1 MLSTTYLRNLR
12 SIDNQHKI
20 HVQAVRDKH
29 DEQML
34 AIGEKG
40 KPCPTLKALQNVEE
54 RRQEELLN
62 HNKKVKELEKTN
74 ADQETKHTRLVTQQ
88 GKVISCQDNQ
98 LQYQKFQLGEQ
109 KKEWKQEIEDM
120 KEDGVEQ
127 LREQE
132 KEVKELKMELKQVK
146 EMMEAKVHKLDE
158 DKKKLEEENKALLSQ
173 VKRMTLSNNV
183 DWKDD

>member
-54 RRQEELLN
+54 RRQEEQFT

-74 ADQETKHTRLVTQQ
+74 ADQETKHNRMVTQQ
-88 GKVISCQDNQ
+88 DKVISCQDNQ
-98 LQYQKFQLGEQ
+98 LRYQKLQLGEQ

-120 KEDGVEQ
+120 KEDVVE
-127 LREQE
+127 LLIEQKKE
-132 KEVKELKMELKQVK
+132 VKEVKELKMELKQVK
-146 EMMEAKVHKLDE
+146 EMMHRLEE
-158 DKKKLEEENKALLSQ
+158 DNKKLEEENKVLLSQ
-173 VKRMTLSNNV
+173 VEGMTVS
-183 DWKDD
+183 DTAGDRKD

>member
-54 RRQEELLN
+54 RRQEEQFT

-109 KKEWKQEIEDM
+109 RKELKQEIEDM

-132 KEVKELKMELKQVK
+132 KEVKELKMEVKQMK
-146 EMMEAKVHKLDE
+146 EMMHRLEKDN
-158 DKKKLEEENKALLSQ
+158 KKLEEENKALLSQ
-173 VKRMTLSNNV
+173 VEGMAVSDTAGDR
-183 DWKDD
+183 KD

>member
-12 SIDNQHKI
+12 SIDSQHKI
-20 HVQAVRDKH
+20 HVQAIRDKH

-34 AIGEKG
+34 AIGES
-40 KPCPTLKALQNVEE
+40 PTLKALQNVEE

-74 ADQETKHTRLVTQQ
+74 ADQETQHTRMVTQQ
-88 GKVISCQDNQ
+88 GKVIRCQDNQ

-109 KKEWKQEIEDM
+109 KQEIEDM
-120 KEDGVEQ
+120 KEDVVE
-127 LREQE
+127 LLIEQK

-146 EMMEAKVHKLDE
+146 EMMHRLEE
-158 DKKKLEEENKALLSQ
+158 DNKKLEEENKALLSK
-173 VKRMTLSNNV
+173 VEGMTVS
-183 DWKDD
+183 DTAGDRKD

>member
-109 KKEWKQEIEDM
+109 RKELKQEIEDM

-132 KEVKELKMELKQVK
+132 KEVKELKMEVKQMK
-146 EMMEAKVHKLDE
+146 EMIHRLEKDN
-158 DKKKLEEENKALLSQ
+158 KKLEEENKALLSQ
-173 VKRMTLSNNV
+173 VEGMAVSDTAGDR
-183 DWKDD
+183 KD

>member
-132 KEVKELKMELKQVK
+132 KEVKELKMEVKQMK
-146 EMMEAKVHKLDE
+146 EMMHRLEKDN
-158 DKKKLEEENKALLSQ
+158 KKLEEEKNGVQ
-173 VKRMTLSNNV
+173 
-183 DWKDD
+183 

>member
-12 SIDNQHKI
+12 SIDSQHKI
-20 HVQAVRDKH
+20 HVQAIRDKH

-34 AIGEKG
+34 AIGES
-40 KPCPTLKALQNVEE
+40 PTLKALQNVEE

-74 ADQETKHTRLVTQQ
+74 ADQETQHTRMVTQQ
-88 GKVISCQDNQ
+88 GKVIRCQDNQ

-109 KKEWKQEIEDM
+109 KQEIEDM
-120 KEDGVEQ
+120 KEDVVE
-127 LREQE
+127 LIEQK

-146 EMMEAKVHKLDE
+146 EMMHRLEE
-158 DKKKLEEENKALLSQ
+158 DNKKLEEENKALLSQ
-173 VKRMTLSNNV
+173 VEGMAVSDTAGDR
-183 DWKDD
+183 KD

>member
-12 SIDNQHKI
+12 SIDSQHKI

-34 AIGEKG
+34 AIGES
-40 KPCPTLKALQNVEE
+40 PTLKALQNVEE

-88 GKVISCQDNQ
+88 GKVISCQDNH

-109 KKEWKQEIEDM
+109 KQEIEDM
-120 KEDGVEQ
+120 KEDVVE
-127 LREQE
+127 LIEQK

-173 VKRMTLSNNV
+173 VKRLTLSNNV

>member
-74 ADQETKHTRLVTQQ
+74 ADQETQHTRMVTQQ
-88 GKVISCQDNQ
+88 GKVIRCQDNQ

-109 KKEWKQEIEDM
+109 KQEIEDM
-120 KEDGVEQ
+120 KEDVVE
-127 LREQE
+127 LIEQK

-146 EMMEAKVHKLDE
+146 EMMHRLEE
-158 DKKKLEEENKALLSQ
+158 DNKKLEEENKALLSQ
-173 VKRMTLSNNV
+173 VEGMTVS
-183 DWKDD
+183 DTAGDRKD

>member
-74 ADQETKHTRLVTQQ
+74 ADQETQHTRMVTQQ
-88 GKVISCQDNQ
+88 GKVIRCQDKQ

-109 KKEWKQEIEDM
+109 KQEIEDM
-120 KEDGVEQ
+120 KEDVVE
-127 LREQE
+127 LLIEQKKE
-132 KEVKELKMELKQVK
+132 VKEVKELKMELKQVK
-146 EMMEAKVHKLDE
+146 EMMHRLEE
-158 DKKKLEEENKALLSQ
+158 DNKKLEEENKVLLSQ
-173 VKRMTLSNNV
+173 VEGMTVS
-183 DWKDD
+183 DTAGDRKD

>member
-54 RRQEELLN
+54 RRQEEQFT

-74 ADQETKHTRLVTQQ
+74 ADQETKHNRMVTQQ
-88 GKVISCQDNQ
+88 DKVISCQDNQ
-98 LQYQKFQLGEQ
+98 LRYQKFQLGEQ

-120 KEDGVEQ
+120 KEGGVEQ

-146 EMMEAKVHKLDE
+146 EMMETK
-158 DKKKLEEENKALLSQ
+158 
-173 VKRMTLSNNV
+173 
-183 DWKDD
+183 

>member
-12 SIDNQHKI
+12 SIDSQHKI
-20 HVQAVRDKH
+20 HVQAIRDKH

-34 AIGEKG
+34 AIGES
-40 KPCPTLKALQNVEE
+40 PTLKALQNVEE

-109 KKEWKQEIEDM
+109 RKELKQEIEDM

>member
-12 SIDNQHKI
+12 SIDSQHKI

-34 AIGEKG
+34 AIGES
-40 KPCPTLKALQNVEE
+40 PTLKALQNVEE

-109 KKEWKQEIEDM
+109 KQEIEDM
-120 KEDGVEQ
+120 KEDVVE
-127 LREQE
+127 LLIEQKKE
-132 KEVKELKMELKQVK
+132 VKEVKELKMELKQVK
-146 EMMEAKVHKLDE
+146 EMMHRLEE
-158 DKKKLEEENKALLSQ
+158 DNKKLEEENKALLSK
-173 VKRMTLSNNV
+173 VEGMTVS
-183 DWKDD
+183 DTAGDRKD

>member
-12 SIDNQHKI
+12 SIDSQHKI

-34 AIGEKG
+34 AIGES
-40 KPCPTLKALQNVEE
+40 PTLKALQNVEE

-74 ADQETKHTRLVTQQ
+74 ADQETQHTRMVTQQ
-88 GKVISCQDNQ
+88 GKVIRCQDNQ

-109 KKEWKQEIEDM
+109 KQEIEDM
-120 KEDGVEQ
+120 KEDVVE
-127 LREQE
+127 LLIEQK

-146 EMMEAKVHKLDE
+146 EMMHRLEE
-158 DKKKLEEENKALLSQ
+158 DNKKLEEENKVLLSQ
-173 VKRMTLSNNV
+173 VEGMTVS
-183 DWKDD
+183 DTAGDRKD

>member
-54 RRQEELLN
+54 RRQEEQFT

-74 ADQETKHTRLVTQQ
+74 ADQETKHNRMVTQQ
-88 GKVISCQDNQ
+88 DKVISCQDNQ
-98 LQYQKFQLGEQ
+98 LRYQKFQLGEQ
-109 KKEWKQEIEDM
+109 RKELKQEIEDM

-132 KEVKELKMELKQVK
+132 KEVKELKMEVKQMK
-146 EMMEAKVHKLDE
+146 EMMHRLEKDN
-158 DKKKLEEENKALLSQ
+158 KKLEEENKALLSK
-173 VKRMTLSNNV
+173 VEGMTVS
-183 DWKDD
+183 DTAGDRKD

>member
-109 KKEWKQEIEDM
+109 RKELKQEIEDM

-146 EMMEAKVHKLDE
+146 EMMEAKVNKLDE

>member
-12 SIDNQHKI
+12 SIDSQHKI

-34 AIGEKG
+34 AIGES
-40 KPCPTLKALQNVEE
+40 PTLKALQNVEE

-74 ADQETKHTRLVTQQ
+74 ADQETQHTRMVTQQ
-88 GKVISCQDNQ
+88 GKVIRCQDNQ

-109 KKEWKQEIEDM
+109 KQEIEDM
-120 KEDGVEQ
+120 KEDVVE
-127 LREQE
+127 LIEQK

-146 EMMEAKVHKLDE
+146 EMMHRLEE
-158 DKKKLEEENKALLSQ
+158 DNKKLEEENKALLSQ
-173 VKRMTLSNNV
+173 VEGMTVS
-183 DWKDD
+183 DTAGDRKD

>member
-12 SIDNQHKI
+12 SIDSQHKI

-34 AIGEKG
+34 AIGES
-40 KPCPTLKALQNVEE
+40 PTLKALQNVEE

-74 ADQETKHTRLVTQQ
+74 ADQETQHTRMVTQQ
-88 GKVISCQDNQ
+88 GKVIRCQDKQ

-109 KKEWKQEIEDM
+109 KQEIEDM
-120 KEDGVEQ
+120 KEDVVE
-127 LREQE
+127 LLIEQK

-146 EMMEAKVHKLDE
+146 EMMHRLEE
-158 DKKKLEEENKALLSQ
+158 DNKKLEEENKVLLSQ
-173 VKRMTLSNNV
+173 VEGMTVS
-183 DWKDD
+183 DTAGDRKD

>member
-12 SIDNQHKI
+12 SIDSQHKI

-34 AIGEKG
+34 AIGES
-40 KPCPTLKALQNVEE
+40 PTLKALQNVEE

-74 ADQETKHTRLVTQQ
+74 ADQETQHTRMVTQQ
-88 GKVISCQDNQ
+88 GKVIRCQDKQ

-109 KKEWKQEIEDM
+109 KQEIEDM
-120 KEDGVEQ
+120 KEDAVE
-127 LREQE
+127 LLIEQK

-146 EMMEAKVHKLDE
+146 EMMHRLEE
-158 DKKKLEEENKALLSQ
+158 DNKKLEEENKVLLSQ
-173 VKRMTLSNNV
+173 VEGMTAS
-183 DWKDD
+183 DTAGDRKD

>member
-12 SIDNQHKI
+12 SIDSQHKI
-20 HVQAVRDKH
+20 HVQSIRDKH

-34 AIGEKG
+34 AIGES
-40 KPCPTLKALQNVEE
+40 PTLKALQNVEE

-74 ADQETKHTRLVTQQ
+74 ADQETQHTRMVTQQ
-88 GKVISCQDNQ
+88 GKVIRCQDNQ

-109 KKEWKQEIEDM
+109 KQEIEDM
-120 KEDGVEQ
+120 KEDVVE
-127 LREQE
+127 LIEQK

-146 EMMEAKVHKLDE
+146 EMMHRLEE
-158 DKKKLEEENKALLSQ
+158 DNKKLEEENKALLSQ
-173 VKRMTLSNNV
+173 VEGMTVS
-183 DWKDD
+183 DTAGDRKD

>member
-12 SIDNQHKI
+12 SIDSQHKI
-20 HVQAVRDKH
+20 HVQAIRDKH

-34 AIGEKG
+34 AIGES
-40 KPCPTLKALQNVEE
+40 PTLKALQNVEE

-74 ADQETKHTRLVTQQ
+74 ADQETQHTRMVTQQ
-88 GKVISCQDNQ
+88 GKVIRCQDNQ

-109 KKEWKQEIEDM
+109 KQEIEDM
-120 KEDGVEQ
+120 KEDVVE
-127 LREQE
+127 LIEQK

-146 EMMEAKVHKLDE
+146 EMMHRLEE
-158 DKKKLEEENKALLSQ
+158 DNKKLEEENKALLSQ
-173 VKRMTLSNNV
+173 VEGMTVS
-183 DWKDD
+183 DTAGDRKD

>member
-74 ADQETKHTRLVTQQ
+74 ADQETQHTRMVTQQ
-88 GKVISCQDNQ
+88 GKVIRCQDNQ

-109 KKEWKQEIEDM
+109 KQEIEDM
-120 KEDGVEQ
+120 KEDVVE
-127 LREQE
+127 LIEQK

-146 EMMEAKVHKLDE
+146 EMMHRLEE
-158 DKKKLEEENKALLSQ
+158 DNKKLEEENKALLSK
-173 VKRMTLSNNV
+173 VEGMTVS
-183 DWKDD
+183 DTAGDRKD

>member
-12 SIDNQHKI
+12 SIDSQHKI

-34 AIGEKG
+34 AIGES
-40 KPCPTLKALQNVEE
+40 PTLKALQNVEE

-74 ADQETKHTRLVTQQ
+74 ADQETQHTRMVTQQ
-88 GKVISCQDNQ
+88 GKVIRCQDNQ

-109 KKEWKQEIEDM
+109 KQEIEDM
-120 KEDGVEQ
+120 KEDVVE
-127 LREQE
+127 LLIEQKKE
-132 KEVKELKMELKQVK
+132 VKEVKELKMELKQVK
-146 EMMEAKVHKLDE
+146 EMMHRLEE
-158 DKKKLEEENKALLSQ
+158 DNKKLEEENKVLLSQ
-173 VKRMTLSNNV
+173 VEGMTVS
-183 DWKDD
+183 DTAGDRKD